1 MRALARLAAALALLA
16 APLAALRSQEPA
28 APAAP
33 DSARLR
39 QRVDSIFGRFSGTD
53 RPGCAVGVSR
63 SGTILLER
71 GYGMADLESGR
82 TITPETIF
90 ESGSVAKQFV
100 AATIVLLSQEGKLSL
115 DDKLR
120 RHLPELSPWAD
131 SITLRQMLGH
141 ISGLRD
147 QWTLFEIQ
155 GRSLGLVAHSLR
167 DVLELAKRQQR
178 LNFAPGTQ
186 WLYSNMGYILAGLV
200 VQRASGDS
208 LAVASRRLLFEPLGL
223 THTGWRT
230 DFRTVVPGRAQAYR
244 PGQGGYVL
252 DMPFSLVYGSGGM
265 LTTVGDWLRWNDL
278 LTADRVGRPGT
289 AALLATAATLPDG
302 RSTGYGLG
310 LMPTRETGGL
320 GEEIGHGGSTGGY
333 RTFLARYPES
343 GVSVAVLCNRGDA
356 NAQSLARAV
365 VRAVLGAPTPAAP
378 PTARLTAEA
387 VNRWAGL
394 YRDSVTGEV
403 IRLAGRDS
411 VLVQGFG
418 SGGQVWVPE
427 DSARF
432 HRLAAPG
439 DRVAVRQVGA
449 RREVRRDTVG
459 AFTWVIVPPATPTP
473 AQLGAYVGAYTS
485 PELGVTHAVALRGD
499 TLRLEVPG
507 EDAQPLLPMDA
518 DGFRSSGGG
527 VQLTFTRDR
536 RGQVDG
542 FEVFAGRVLHLR
554 FDRVSAAR
562 R

>member
-1 MRALARLAAALALLA
+1 MATRPRPFVLALGLLLGLHSA
-16 APLAALRSQEPA
+16 ADGQ
-28 APAAP
+28 APPHAAP
-33 DSARLR
+33 DTAAAQLRL
-39 QRVDSIFGRFSGTD
+39 RVDSVFTRYNGTD

-63 SGTILLER
+63 NGTVLLER

-82 TITPETIF
+82 PITPETVF

-100 AATIVLLSQEGKLSL
+100 AATVVLLSQEGKLSL
-115 DDKLR
+115 DDRLR
-120 RHLPELSPWAD
+120 RHLPELPPWAD

-141 ISGLRD
+141 TSGLRD

-155 GRSLGLVAHSLR
+155 GRPLGLVAHRLR

-200 VQRASGDS
+200 IQRASGDS

-230 DFRTVVPGRAQAYR
+230 DFRTVVPGRAQAYS
-244 PGQGGYVL
+244 PGPGGGFAL

-278 LTADRVGRPGT
+278 LTADRVGRAGT
-289 AALLATAATLPDG
+289 ARLLETPAMLPDG

-310 LMPTRETGGL
+310 LAPTRATAGL
-320 GEEIGHGGSTGGY
+320 GQEIGHGGATGGY
-333 RTFLARYPES
+333 RTFLGRYPES

-356 NAQSLARAV
+356 NAQALGRGV
-365 VRAVLGAPTPAAP
+365 VRAVLGAPVPAP
-378 PTARLTAEA
+378 PATARLSPD
-387 VNRWAGL
+387 VLRRWVGL

-403 IRLAGRDS
+403 MLIALRDS
-411 VLVQGFG
+411 ALYAGFG
-418 SGGQVWVPE
+418 PGQRMVAL
-427 DSARF
+427 DTARF
-432 HRLAAPG
+432 LVG
-439 DRVAVRQVGA
+439 GRVADFRRDGA
-449 RREVRRDTVG
+449 RVLARPDSVG
-459 AFTWVIVPPATPTP
+459 PFTAVQVAAAIPTP
-473 AQLGAYVGAYTS
+473 AQLAAYVGAYTS
-485 PELGVTHAVALRGD
+485 PELGVTHSIALRRD

-507 EDAQPLLPMDA
+507 EDAQALVPMDA
-518 DGFRSSGGG
+518 DGFRSLGGG

-536 RGQVDG
+536 RDQVDG

-554 FDRVSAAR
+554 FDRVAGGR